1 MYYKHYLDPRLWKK
15 SNLSLK
21 IIYNICKSFNL
32 VLDPVEYVVL
42 PKMKIVYIVNSK
54 VGCSLIKK
62 ILLKRELG
70 NDINFSN
77 YNNIH
82 SYARKHGYTHFQISK
97 KWNDYYWFTVFR
109 DPIER
114 VISLYNNKVKY
125 EKSKY
130 FKKYYYNKSLFNE
143 NINLNKFV
151 DVIINIPTNL
161 SDRHFKP
168 QYKVLENIPNK
179 ISIDIHMF
187 NDMKY
192 SISNKINQIEES
204 DFNIKI
210 NSSKKN
216 TMKISNKI
224 KSKLKTFYKK
234 DYEYFK

>member
-1 MYYKHYLDPRLWKK
+1 M
-15 SNLSLK
+15 
-21 IIYNICKSFNL
+21 
-32 VLDPVEYVVL
+32 
-42 PKMKIVYIVNSK
+42 
-54 VGCSLIKK
+54 
-62 ILLKRELG
+62 
-70 NDINFSN
+70 
-77 YNNIH
+77 
-82 SYARKHGYTHFQISK
+82 
-97 KWNDYYWFTVFR
+97 
-109 DPIER
+109 
-114 VISLYNNKVKY
+114 
-125 EKSKY
+125 
-130 FKKYYYNKSLFNE
+130 
-143 NINLNKFV
+143 
-151 DVIINIPTNL
+151 IINIPTNL